1 MTYEEIRAAAKA
13 KMKGCRVCSQCDGR
27 GCIGHIPGFGGLRR
41 SRSFL
46 RNIAALNEYGL
57 IMNSLRGIEEP
68 STETEFFGQKL
79 SMPVM
84 VAPIGAITLNCK
96 VEGEP
101 EQVEKEY
108 DLAVAVGAVT
118 AGTLAFCGD
127 GGASYMYEGT
137 LAASAACPGRVI
149 PTIKPREDDKIIE
162 KIALGEAAGA
172 PATACD
178 IDAATLVNM
187 RLLGQPVGPKNEA
200 SIRRICKESPL
211 PFIVKGIMS
220 AEEARICAD
229 AGAGAIVVS
238 NHGGRILDD
247 MAGTADVLPEIAA
260 EIKGDIPV
268 FVDGGIRSGEDVLKM
283 LALGADAVLIG
294 RPVAVAAVG
303 GGAEGVALYL
313 DKIRKE
319 LIDAMVI
326 TGTADVRR
334 VDASCLKKTVS

>member
-57 IMNSLRGIEEP
+57 IMNSLRGIAEP

-108 DLAVAVGAVT
+108 DLAVAAGAAT

-127 GGASYMYEGT
+127 GGAPYMYEGT

-162 KIALGEAAGA
+162 KIAQGEAAGA

-200 SIRRICKESPL
+200 SIRRICQESPL
-211 PFIVKGIMS
+211 PFVVKGIMS
-220 AEEARICAD
+220 AKEARICAD
-229 AGAGAIVVS
+229 A
-238 NHGGRILDD
+238 
-247 MAGTADVLPEIAA
+247 
-260 EIKGDIPV
+260 
-268 FVDGGIRSGEDVLKM
+268 
-283 LALGADAVLIG
+283 
-294 RPVAVAAVG
+294 
-303 GGAEGVALYL
+303 
-313 DKIRKE
+313 
-319 LIDAMVI
+319 
-326 TGTADVRR
+326 
-334 VDASCLKKTVS
+334 